1 MNLNEILQI
10 LWRRKLLVLLQV
22 VIVVAAAVL
31 GLRLITPIYE
41 STSTVAISPIAD
53 SDTTVI
59 FSYFGNM
66 DVIVPIY
73 ADAARSPTTHRR
85 ALERTNGLG
94 ADVSVDTYSGTP
106 IMRIRARHADPERA
120 SRFAQAVTD
129 ALMARTTEGDV
140 GIPGLRMRQVDRP
153 AVAADPVFP
162 RPNLTI
168 GVALLLGLAFGVAAA
183 LLRENLT
190 TRIETREVLSRV
202 AGVPCFGEIPSESS
216 VAKITS
222 PEDLTKDPRL
232 RVVAEAFRDIRTN
245 LLFSERNLSSVVV
258 TSPTGSHGKTS
269 VAVGLAVTLAATG
282 SRTVLVDADLRKGR
296 LAEMLSLQRAPGL
309 MEALHGV
316 PLSETVTATEVENLD
331 ILTGGNLFG
340 DPGELLLAEFPQLLA
355 ELESTYDTVV
365 IDTTPLG
372 PVNDARIVARYAK
385 AALIVAS
392 AEATTRRQ
400 LHTAVERL
408 TMIGVRPTAVVLN
421 KAKREREAEYGYLN
435 TPVTLPSA
443 EIATTETRRQRRRR
457 KKSAL

>member
-10 LWRRKLLVLLQV
+10 LWRRKLLVLSQV
-22 VIVVAAAVL
+22 VIVVAAAVI
-31 GLRLITPIYE
+31 GLRLITPVYE
-41 STSTVAISPIAD
+41 STSTVAISPVG
-53 SDTTVI
+53 DTDTSVI

-73 ADAARSPTTHRR
+73 ADAARSPTTHRQ

-94 ADVSVDTYSGTP
+94 AEIDVETYRGTP
-106 IMRIRARHADPERA
+106 IMRIRARHSDPERA

-129 ALMARTTEGDV
+129 ALMARTTGGDV

-153 AVAADPVFP
+153 AVAAEPVFP
-162 RPNLTI
+162 RPGLTI
-168 GVALLLGLAFGVAAA
+168 GVALLLGLVFGVVAA

-190 TRIETREVLSRV
+190 TRIETRDVLSRV

-216 VAKITS
+216 LAKIRS
-222 PEDLTKDPRL
+222 VEDLAKDPRL
-232 RVVAEAFRDIRTN
+232 RIVAEAFRDIRTN

-269 VAVGLAVTLAATG
+269 VSVGLAVTLAATG

-296 LAEMLSLQRAPGL
+296 IAEMLTLRRAPGL

-316 PLSETVTATEVENLD
+316 PLSDVVTPTEVENLD
-331 ILTGGNLFG
+331 VLTGGNLFG

-355 ELESTYDTVV
+355 LLEERYDTVV
-365 IDTTPLG
+365 IDTTPLV
-372 PVNDARIVARYAK
+372 PINDARILARYAK
-385 AALIVAS
+385 ATLIVAS
-392 AEATTRRQ
+392 AETTTRRH

-408 TMIGVRPTAVVLN
+408 TMIGVRPTAVILN
-421 KAKREREAEYGYLN
+421 RAKREKEAEYGYLQ
-435 TPVTLPSA
+435 PAVALPSPDRDGTKA
-443 EIATTETRRQRRRR
+443 RRRGRR